1 MSDPILTFTDQAE
14 WESWL
19 ERNGSAVIRS
29 QSLQTRT
36 DIFRL
41 CIIGVVT
48 LLLSGCASEHDLN
61 FVKPNRD
68 APIVLAHRGVSQTF
82 DAVGVTDATC
92 TASRIYPPKHRVLE
106 NTIES
111 IDASIKLGASVVE
124 IDVHPTTD
132 GEFAVFHDWTLE
144 CRTNGTGRT
153 RDHSMSYLKSLDIG
167 YGYTADHGKS
177 FPFRGKAIGQ
187 MPSLKEVLVAFPQQ
201 PLLVNI
207 KSKDPAEGERLAAY
221 LAELPKARRELIAVY
236 GAEEPIKAVRAQV
249 PGILTMSR
257 ESLKSC
263 LIGYL
268 LVGWSGA
275 IPKSCERTVV
285 LVPINYSTWLWG
297 WPATFIKRMEAAG
310 SAVFVLGAYHSGPSQ
325 GIDTVEELN
334 KLPQEY
340 KGGIW
345 TNELELISS
354 ALSKNKSSVSK
365 SPR

>member
-1 MSDPILTFTDQAE
+1 MI
-14 WESWL
+14 
-19 ERNGSAVIRS
+19 
-29 QSLQTRT
+29 
-36 DIFRL
+36 
-41 CIIGVVT
+41 
-48 LLLSGCASEHDLN
+48 
-61 FVKPNRD
+61 
-68 APIVLAHRGVSQTF
+68 LAHRGVSQTF
-82 DAVGVTDATC
+82 DAAGVTDETC

-153 RDHSMSYLKSLDIG
+153 KDHSMSYLKSLDIG

-177 FPFRGKAIGQ
+177 YPFRGKAIGK
-187 MPSLKEVLVAFPQQ
+187 MPSLKEVLVAFPKQ

-207 KSKDPAEGERLAAY
+207 KSKDRTEGERLAAY
-221 LAELPKARRELIAVY
+221 LAGLPKARRELVAVY
-236 GAEEPIKAVRAQV
+236 GAEEPINVVRERV
-249 PGILTMSR
+249 PGILAMSR
-257 ESLKSC
+257 DSLKSC

-268 LVGWSGA
+268 LVGWTGA
-275 IPKSCERTVV
+275 IPKSCEQTLV

-297 WPATFIKRMEAAG
+297 WPKTFISRMEAVG
-310 SAVFVLGAYHSGPSQ
+310 SAVFVLGAYHGGPSQ
-325 GIDTVEELN
+325 GIDTAEELD
-334 KLPQEY
+334 KLPRDY

-354 ALSKNKSSVSK
+354 ELSKNKSSVSK
-365 SPR
+365 SRR